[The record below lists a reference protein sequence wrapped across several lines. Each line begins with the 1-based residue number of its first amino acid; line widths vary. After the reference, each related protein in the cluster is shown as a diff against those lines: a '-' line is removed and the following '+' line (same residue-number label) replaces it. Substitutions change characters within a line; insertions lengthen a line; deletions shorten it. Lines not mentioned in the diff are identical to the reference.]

1 MSKIQIPTT
10 EQCYQLMCEM
20 KMLDHIVEHSMQVC
34 RVALF
39 LTNQLTKEL
48 EIHLE
53 YDLIRAAALLHDIT
67 KTRSFDT
74 GEDHAHTGSQFL
86 IERGYPDVGH
96 LVRQHVR
103 LDHYSTNGNPGEAEI
118 INYAD
123 KRVLHDKVVLLDSR
137 LNYILERYGKE
148 PNLHERIQWLWGKT
162 IELEGVIFRKLPLSP
177 ENLENFLKN
186 TGDSSINFSEYQKI
200 CIQSN

>member
-1 MSKIQIPTT
+1 MSKMQIPTT
-10 EQCYQLMCEM
+10 EQCYQLMYEM

-48 EIHLE
+48 EIHLD
-53 YDLIRAAALLHDIT
+53 YDLIQAAALLHDIT

-74 GEDHAHTGSQFL
+74 GEDHALSGGQFL
-86 IERGYPDVGH
+86 FERGYPEIGH

-123 KRVLHDKVVLLDSR
+123 KRVLHDKVVLLDKR

-148 PNLHERIQWLWGKT
+148 PELHERIQWLWGKT
-162 IELEGVIFRKLPLSP
+162 IEMESAIFKLLPFSP
-177 ENLENFLKN
+177 EDLTNFLTNQGDNSISFLEYKN
-186 TGDSSINFSEYQKI
+186 FCQ
-200 CIQSN
+200 QL